1 MFLQLDDHGPRYLQ
15 LARAL
20 KQAILERRCAPA
32 TRLPATRVLARELGL
47 SRNTVLAAYE
57 QLVAEG
63 FIEGRV
69 GSGCYVAAL
78 SGSEAARESAPQ
90 PKRPRKIVLARRGQR
105 IAAVYDRAI
114 PGRQHRGLRYNL
126 QYGLPMANTQLASAW
141 RRELNYAAAHAQT
154 DYPDPQGLS
163 ELRQEVCGYLARRRG
178 IVASPDEVLIVSGT
192 QQAFA
197 LASDVLLDDGDRVV
211 LEDPHYQGARQVF
224 QAHGA
229 KLVTCP
235 VDGDG
240 IITHALP
247 KSARLALVTPSHQFP
262 TGAVLSLARRMD
274 LLAWAERNR
283 CWLIEDDYDGE
294 FRFDARPLAALKSLD
309 RGDRV
314 IYFGTFSK
322 VLFPSLRLA
331 YMVVPPGLRQAFVA
345 AKWLADRGCPAIE
358 QAALARLI
366 GSGAFERHLRAAAK
380 VLKSRRA
387 ALLDALDK
395 HARDD
400 VTLADS
406 SAGMHLLAWL
416 PRINHAQSERL
427 VERARSRGLGL
438 YLVAPYCL
446 KRLPHPGLLLGYADL
461 PPADLQAA
469 VKILGECLR
478 G

>member
-1 MFLQLDDHGPRYLQ
+1 VFLQLDDHGPRYLQ

-57 QLVAEG
+57 QLAAEG
-63 FIEGRV
+63 FIEGRI

-78 SGSEAARESAPQ
+78 SGRETVRESAP
-90 PKRPRKIVLARRGQR
+90 PLKRSRKIVLARRGQR
-105 IAAVYDRAI
+105 IAAVYGLAI

-154 DYPDPQGLS
+154 DYPDPQGLL
-163 ELRQEVCGYLARRRG
+163 ELRKEVCGYLARRRG

-197 LASDVLLDDGDRVV
+197 LTSDVLLDDGDRVV
-211 LEDPHYQGARQVF
+211 VEDPHYQGARQVF
-224 QAHGA
+224 QSHGA
-229 KLVTCP
+229 KIITCP

-240 IITHALP
+240 IITRTLP
-247 KSARLALVTPSHQFP
+247 KNARLALVTPSHQFP

-274 LLAWAERNR
+274 LLSWAEHNH

-309 RGDRV
+309 RGERV

-331 YMVVPPGLRQAFVA
+331 YMVVPPGLRHAFVA
-345 AKWLADRGCPAIE
+345 AKWLSDRGCPAIE

-366 GSGAFERHLRAAAK
+366 GSGAFERHLRSAAK

-387 ALLDALDK
+387 ALIDALKK
-395 HARDD
+395 HASDD

-416 PRINHAQSERL
+416 SRLDHAQSVRL

-446 KRLPHPGLLLGYADL
+446 KPLPRPGLLLGYADL

-478 G
+478 D